1 MTKTTPNFIQLQYQ
15 FAAHIR
21 DPQQHPAP
29 AQIEERRLKIYR
41 ELFYNNIE
49 SFIASGFP
57 VLRKLYNDID
67 WHNLVRQFFSQ
78 HHSHSPYFLQI
89 SQEFLQYL
97 HTEHTPLHCD
107 PPFLLELAHY
117 EWVEL
122 ALSVSNSEPDPNNID
137 SNAELLHGHPCISP
151 LAWLLSYQWPV
162 HQISP
167 DYRPTTPPSH
177 ATHIIVYRDRKDLVR
192 FIITNPV
199 TARLIQLLQTNPNLT
214 SLTALQY
221 IATELHHPNPDIVI
235 NGGKQTLEELKAKG
249 IILGIRLQTP
259 DHSPTTS

>member
-1 MTKTTPNFIQLQYQ
+1 MTKTTPGFIQTQYQ

-29 AQIEERRLKIYR
+29 ADIEERRMNIYK

-57 VLRKLYNDID
+57 VLRKLYSDAD
-67 WHNLVRQFFSQ
+67 WHARVRHFFSQ
-78 HHSHSPYFLQI
+78 HRCHTPYFLEI

-97 HTEHTPLHCD
+97 HNKHTPHSGD

-122 ALSVSNSEPDPNNID
+122 ALSVSSDEPDFSNID
-137 SNAELLHGHPCISP
+137 TNAELLQGRPCISP

-167 DYRPTTPPSH
+167 AYRPTTPPAE
-177 ATHIIVYRDRKDLVR
+177 ATHIIVYRDRKDRVR
-192 FIITNPV
+192 FVITNPV
-199 TARLIQLLQTNPNLT
+199 TARLIQLLQTEPNLT
-214 SLTALQY
+214 SLTALQR
-221 IATELHHPNPDIVI
+221 ISTELCHPNPDIVI
-235 NGGKQTLEELKAKG
+235 NGGKQTLEELKEKG
-249 IILGIRLQTP
+249 IILGIYC
-259 DHSPTTS
+259 